1 MIPYYITYVNK
12 VFAKSLTDFLNSS
25 IVYTS
30 KAHNIEWDNKCYI
43 EEEEIMFNLLLSAL
57 CWNAFK
63 ATPESPAKRRRY
75 NLSTNF
81 SRR

>member
-12 VFAKSLTDFLNSS
+12 VFVKSLTDFLNSS

-43 EEEEIMFNLLLSAL
+43 E
-57 CWNAFK
+57 
-63 ATPESPAKRRRY
+63 
-75 NLSTNF
+75 
-81 SRR
+81 

>member
-1 MIPYYITYVNK
+1 MSIK
-12 VFAKSLTDFLNSS
+12 FSQKSLTNFLNSS

-63 ATPESPAKRRRY
+63 ATPENNAKRRRY

>member
-30 KAHNIEWDNKCYI
+30 KTHNIEWDNKCYI
-43 EEEEIMFNLLLSAL
+43 EEERN
-57 CWNAFK
+57 
-63 ATPESPAKRRRY
+63 Y
-75 NLSTNF
+75 V
-81 SRR
+81 